1 MNKINAEHRSYLEHE
16 FGNRVSFRK
25 TERKLYGH
33 DIAALPGLIKPLVGN
48 TTPDAVVQPTSEQE
62 LVDLVKWAAEQNIP
76 LTPRSKATTGYG
88 GVLPVKQGLVV
99 DFYRMREIINID
111 PKAMTATVQ
120 PGIVFERLD
129 KELEKQGLTLR
140 LYPSSYPAATVG
152 GWLAQGGA
160 GIGSFESGW
169 FQDNVVSA
177 RVVLPDGKVRV
188 FSGPD
193 LDLISEAGGI
203 TGLISEVTIRFSP
216 KKNLRLWP
224 SAVPDCSSMQNLIQD
239 YCR

>member
-1 MNKINAEHRSYLEHE
+1 MNKINAEYRSHLEHL
-16 FGNRVSFRK
+16 FGSRISFRQ

-33 DIAALPGLIKPLVGN
+33 DIAALPGLIKPMVGD

-62 LVDLVKWAAEQNIP
+62 LVDLIRWAAEHNIP

-111 PKAMTATVQ
+111 SDALTATVQ

-129 KELEKQGLTLR
+129 KELKKQGLTLR

-169 FQDNVVSA
+169 FRDNVVSA
-177 RVVLPDGKVRV
+177 RVVLPDGSVKV
-188 FSGPD
+188 
-193 LDLISEAGGI
+193 I
-203 TGLISEVTIRFSP
+203 
-216 KKNLRLWP
+216 
-224 SAVPDCSSMQNLIQD
+224 
-239 YCR
+239 